1 MGKLH
6 NWYKSSFIFLIISLA
21 IPFTISD
28 AFAEPQVAMID
39 SPADGASFIFENSQ
53 FLI

>member
-6 NWYKSSFIFLIISLA
+6 IWYKSSFIFLIISLA

-39 SPADGASFIFENSQ
+39 SPADGASFILKILNF
-53 FLI
+53 

>member
-1 MGKLH
+1 MEKSH
-6 NWYKSSFIFLIISLA
+6 NWYQSSFIFVIISLA
-21 IPFTISD
+21 IAFTISD